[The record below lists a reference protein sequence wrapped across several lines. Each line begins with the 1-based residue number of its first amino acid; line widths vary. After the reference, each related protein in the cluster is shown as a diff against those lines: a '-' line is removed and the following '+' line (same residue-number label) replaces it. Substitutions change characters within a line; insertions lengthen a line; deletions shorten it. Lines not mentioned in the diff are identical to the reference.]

1 MDIINI
7 GDKVKFAENQFVVTD
22 IDRLSQPVPYYKL
35 VSLDGDKSKTIW
47 SNGVSLKKIV
57 TPGEVIGNGEQ
68 ITFDVQSNLSI
79 FIQINQL
86 TIDKKHFVSHKLCTL
101 VSGKIISATKSCRTA
116 LVLL

>member
-35 VSLDGDKSKTIW
+35 MSLDGDKSKTIW

-57 TPGEVIGNGEQ
+57 TPSEVIGNGEQ
-68 ITFDVQSNLSI
+68 ITFDVNEK
-79 FIQINQL
+79 NQCVG
-86 TIDKKHFVSHKLCTL
+86 TYEYNSHIYYIKTYEDKVVEFKEL
-101 VSGKIISATKSCRTA
+101 A
-116 LVLL
+116 